1 MCDVTDLIA
10 FNGVLLILLCIYTQS
25 STENWLIYRLKSYFL
40 HVRRTKHRTGE
51 NHKNNRIYASVFHTN
66 KHTTKNCY
74 LFYFFTARVRLYVF
88 RGNLFSPTKW
98 KTAEKQRIE
107 SSTHLM
113 YRDSLTDVYGRR
125 TGYCVMW

>member
-1 MCDVTDLIA
+1 MRCNRSHRA

-25 STENWLIYRLKSYFL
+25 SIENWLIYRLKSYFL
-40 HVRRTKHRTGE
+40 YVRRSYYTEKRE
-51 NHKNNRIYASVFHTN
+51 NHKNNRIYASVFHT
-66 KHTTKNCY
+66 HTNTQQKIVI
-74 LFYFFTARVRLYVF
+74 YFIFTARVF

-113 YRDSLTDVYGRR
+113 YRDSLYTYV
-125 TGYCVMW
+125 VPVIA